1 LSYRYIRGIIVQY
14 QRVSSNS
21 DCKLQNTD
29 LILE

>member
-1 LSYRYIRGIIVQY
+1 LSYRYIHIIVQY
-14 QRVSSNS
+14 QRVLSNS